1 MSPLRVLVADDVKD
15 CVESLRILLEL
26 WGHDVRTARD
36 GTEAVEVA
44 ATFRPHVALLDILM
58 PKMHGAE
65 AARHIR
71 QRVPD
76 VIVFALSATDR
87 DNPLLTGYAGVFD
100 DFLGKPF
107 NLRRLQSLLAQVE
120 SARG

>member
-1 MSPLRVLVADDVKD
+1 MPPLRVLVADDVKD

-36 GTEAVEVA
+36 GTEAVKVA

-76 VIVFALSATDR
+76 VAVFALSATDP
-87 DNPLLTGYAGVFD
+87 DNPLLSGYADVFD
-100 DFLGKPF
+100 DFLGKPIK
-107 NLRRLQSLLAQVE
+107 LGRLHSLLAQLA